1 MKLSTSSG
9 MEFELSSTTNQDLL
23 EVDRLLASL

>member
-1 MKLSTSSG
+1 MKISTSSG

-23 EVDRLLASL
+23 DVDRILNSL